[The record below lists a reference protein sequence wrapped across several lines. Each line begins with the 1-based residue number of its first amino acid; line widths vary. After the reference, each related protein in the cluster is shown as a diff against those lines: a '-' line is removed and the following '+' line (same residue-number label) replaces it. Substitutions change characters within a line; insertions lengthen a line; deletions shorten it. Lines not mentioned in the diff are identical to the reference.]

1 MSITVTHNDVLAS
14 YNELFTSYKD
24 MFTSYSQ
31 YIVFFRLNTT
41 AAFHTCT
48 RLHSSRHLFVLFIID
63 TPLLSKLVK
72 LLHTAQSISNQY
84 VVLCSAMNTKPVCSE
99 EK

>member
-31 YIVFFRLNTT
+31 CVVFFRLNTT
-41 AAFHTCT
+41 AAFHTYT
-48 RLHSSRHLFVLFIID
+48 RLHSSRHLFVLFIIGTD
-63 TPLLSKLVK
+63 SKLHPHPPFID
-72 LLHTAQSISNQY
+72 HTANFNQ
-84 VVLCSAMNTKPVCSE
+84 NIFE
-99 EK
+99 RF

>member
-14 YNELFTSYKD
+14 YNELFASYKD

-41 AAFHTCT
+41 VAFHTCT
-48 RLHSSRHLFVLFIID
+48 HLHSSRHLFVLFIIVQFNHGTD
-63 TPLLSKLVK
+63 SKR
-72 LLHTAQSISNQY
+72 HPHPIH
-84 VVLCSAMNTKPVCSE
+84 
-99 EK
+99 

>member
-48 RLHSSRHLFVLFIID
+48 RLHLFVLSIIVQFNHGTD
-63 TPLLSKLVK
+63 SKLHPHPHS
-72 LLHTAQSISNQY
+72 LTTLII
-84 VVLCSAMNTKPVCSE
+84 LTKIILKGFE
-99 EK
+99 